1 MEIPLWL
8 TILLQILLQ
17 LVLIMLNAI
26 FACAEIAVIE
36 TKGAKLDSLA
46 DSGNKRA
53 RRLKRLTDQP
63 AKFLATIQ
71 VAITLSGFLGSAFAS
86 DNFSVYIVEGLRG
99 KTPLSDGAV
108 KTISVIVITI
118 ILSYITLIFG
128 ELVPKRLAMKN
139 AESISL
145 GLSGTINFIA
155 VCFKPLVWLL
165 TVSTNAVLRML
176 GIDPDSEEDAVSEE
190 DIRLMADAG
199 SENGTI
205 DESENEMI
213 QNIFEFDDI
222 TVGEISTHRTE
233 MTVLWREDTDED
245 WERTIREE
253 MHSYYPICD
262 ENIDT
267 VVGIL
272 NAKKYLRLSDRS
284 RATVMASAVEKPR
297 FATEVMKADAL
308 FRDMKRRR
316 YTVAIIVDEYGGTS
330 GLVTLN
336 DLIEQIVGD
345 LDESADDGE
354 VKRQGGGYLI
364 SGLAERECVDELFDI
379 ETESDSATVGGWVME
394 QLEKI
399 PRAGDELEHDGVKI
413 KVSKADDKRVIE
425 IYAEKCDKDK
435 TEETADVR

>member
-8 TILLQILLQ
+8 TIAFQILLQ

-36 TKGAKLDSLA
+36 TKGTKLDSLA
-46 DSGNKRA
+46 ESGNKRA

-86 DNFSVYIVEGLRG
+86 DNFSVYIVNGLSG
-99 KTPLSDGAV
+99 KTPLSDGAI

-165 TVSTNAVLRML
+165 TVSTNTVLRML

-205 DESENEMI
+205 DASENEMI

-233 MTVLWREDTDED
+233 MTVLWKEDSEED
-245 WERTIREE
+245 WENTIKNE

-272 NAKKYLRLSDRS
+272 SAKKYLRLSDRS
-284 RATVMASAVEKPR
+284 RASVMACAVEKPR
-297 FATEVMKADAL
+297 FAAEVMKADAL

-316 YTVAIIVDEYGGTS
+316 YHIAIIVDEYGGTT

-345 LDESADDGE
+345 LDESTDDGE
-354 VKRQGGGYLI
+354 VKRQGNGYLI
-364 SGLAERECVDELFDI
+364 SGLANRERVDELFDI

-399 PRAGDELEHDGVKI
+399 PKIGDELEHNGISI
-413 KVSKADDKRVIE
+413 KVSRADDKRVIE
-425 IYAEKCDKDK
+425 IYAEKSEK
-435 TEETADVR
+435 TVETANVQ